1 MDVKSINTNENMETF
16 ESEREHFQTNSVDKR
31 LVRNW
36 PGRGCGVAFGIVKL
50 AENQIL
56 PDQDEDDYSIQ
67 QQCKTVPAKAISKF
81 HFSNIAKI
89 QAGH

>member
-36 PGRGCGVAFGIVKL
+36 PGREVWRRLWNSQPL
-50 AENQIL
+50 AKPIRAHVDADRMRMTMQWCE
-56 PDQDEDDYSIQ
+56 
-67 QQCKTVPAKAISKF
+67 TVPAKAI
-81 HFSNIAKI
+81 
-89 QAGH
+89 

>member
-36 PGRGCGVAFGIVKL
+36 PGREVWRRLWNSQPSAKPIR
-50 AENQIL
+50 AHADE
-56 PDQDEDDYSIQ
+56 EDDNAMVQNCSGE
-67 QQCKTVPAKAISKF
+67 
-81 HFSNIAKI
+81 SNLNILLLN
-89 QAGH
+89 H

>member
-36 PGRGCGVAFGIVKL
+36 PGREVCLRLWPAPLVKPIR
-50 AENQIL
+50 AHADE
-56 PDQDEDDYSIQ
+56 EDDNAMVQNCSGE
-67 QQCKTVPAKAISKF
+67 
-81 HFSNIAKI
+81 SNLNILFFN
-89 QAGH
+89 H